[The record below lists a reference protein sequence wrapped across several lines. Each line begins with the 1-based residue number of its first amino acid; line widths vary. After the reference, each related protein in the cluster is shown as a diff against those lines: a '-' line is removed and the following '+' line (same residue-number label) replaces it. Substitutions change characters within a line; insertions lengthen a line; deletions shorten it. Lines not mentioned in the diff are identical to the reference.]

1 MFSTGHTLTV
11 IFYAKFEWVSRYTV
25 NLQLSDLDDKRN
37 VAVLDFEP
45 EDIQEPEVS
54 SLLEP
59 VELPHHVVATT
70 ADHLVATAAHHV
82 VATTAH
88 HVVATAAH
96 HVVATTADHAEEQ
109 MATAAKMDDSQFFK
123 AMPTN
128 IRQIFLSFSENTFF
142 IKLANWDPS
151 GSQLLFRI

>member
-1 MFSTGHTLTV
+1 MFSTGHTLTA

-70 ADHLVATAAHHV
+70 ADHM
-82 VATTAH
+82 
-88 HVVATAAH
+88 VATAAH

-142 IKLANWDPS
+142 Y
-151 GSQLLFRI
+151 

>member
-1 MFSTGHTLTV
+1 MFSTGHTLTA

-37 VAVLDFEP
+37 VAVLDFEL

-59 VELPHHVVATT
+59 VELP
-70 ADHLVATAAHHV
+70 
-82 VATTAH
+82 
-88 HVVATAAH
+88 H

-142 IKLANWDPS
+142 Y
-151 GSQLLFRI
+151 